1 MSRRTWTRCS
11 KDAQDDV
18 ARARSEDGVSCMV
31 AVEHED
37 VSREPGGS
45 CVFSSHAE
53 ADTTV
58 VLTGDSHAYQWYPA
72 VSQIAERRG
81 WRLVVMTK
89 AGCPLYD
96 VSIDLKSL
104 RRAYTECD
112 TWRVQA
118 MERIRAEEPDLVVMS
133 AAVFSSR
140 GDEFAERWA
149 EGVGRTVRDVHEQT
163 GAQVVQLADTPNPDV
178 DVPTCLAEH
187 VDDVQECAMDRDEAL
202 LDPERRQGTARAAEE
217 AGAVVVDPVPWF
229 CRESCPP
236 IIGNA
241 PAYHDDDHI
250 SATYA
255 AQLAPLLD
263 ERLVAALEAGTG

>member
-1 MSRRTWTRCS
+1 
-11 KDAQDDV
+11 V
-18 ARARSEDGVSCMV
+18 F
-31 AVEHED
+31 
-37 VSREPGGS
+37 GS
-45 CVFSSHAE
+45 HHDSS
-53 ADTTV
+53 TTV

-72 VSQIAERRG
+72 VSQVAEGRG

-104 RRAYTECD
+104 RREYTECEV
-112 TWRVQA
+112 WREQV
-118 MERIRAEEPDLVVMS
+118 MERIEAEQPHLVIMS
-133 AAVFSSR
+133 AAVFSPR
-140 GDEFAERWA
+140 GDDFTDRWA
-149 EGVGRTVRDVHEQT
+149 DGVARTTRELRAT
-163 GAQVVQLADTPNPDV
+163 GAEVVQLDDTPNPDT
-178 DVPTCLAEH
+178 DVPTCLAAH
-187 VDDVQECAMDRDEAL
+187 LDDVQACAVDRDKAL
-202 LDPERRQGTARAAEE
+202 LDPERRRATARAAEG

-229 CRESCPP
+229 CHRSCPP

-263 ERLVAALEAGTG
+263 LRLSAAMGPAASG

>member
-1 MSRRTWTRCS
+1 
-11 KDAQDDV
+11 
-18 ARARSEDGVSCMV
+18 
-31 AVEHED
+31 
-37 VSREPGGS
+37 
-45 CVFSSHAE
+45 
-53 ADTTV
+53 
-58 VLTGDSHAYQWYPA
+58 
-72 VSQIAERRG
+72 
-81 WRLVVMTK
+81 MTK

-112 TWRVQA
+112 VWQDAA
-118 MERIRAEEPDLVVMS
+118 MERIAAEDPELVIMS
-133 AAVFSSR
+133 AAIFSPR
-140 GDEFAERWA
+140 GEDFTDRWA
-149 EGVGRTVRDVHEQT
+149 DGVGRTTRELREQT
-163 GAQVVQLADTPNPDV
+163 GAQVVQLADTPNPDA

-187 VDDVQECAMDRDEAL
+187 LDDVQECAVEREKAL
-202 LDPERRQGTARAAEE
+202 LDPERRQATARAAEE

-229 CRESCPP
+229 CQETCPP

-263 ERLVAALEAGTG
+263 QRLSAALDLAALDRTAR